1 MRSDCETTIAP
12 SEITAT
18 SLVPPPTSTTMLPL
32 GPPISSP
39 PPIAAAIGSSI
50 RVTSRA
56 PAERHASSR
65 ARVST
70 SVIPE
75 GAHITTRG
83 CAKRCPSTLW
93 MKWRSICSVTSKS
106 AITPCRSGRLAEI
119 VAGVR
124 PIIRFASSPTAY
136 TLPLL
141 ESVATTE
148 GSESTIPRPR
158 TYTSVF
164 AVPRSIARSRP
175 ALLSEE
181 RKLSGSA
188 GGKRRGERRPV
199 DVVAPT
205 VAVSGRVPGEVD
217 GEYRGKARV
226 GRAPVTGD
234 RVRAY
239 VVAVGVGVDVEG
251 RAGRGRDA
259 VGDAVV
265 RDRDSERAVARD

>member
-1 MRSDCETTIAP
+1 M
-12 SEITAT
+12 
-18 SLVPPPTSTTMLPL
+18 
-32 GPPISSP
+32 
-39 PPIAAAIGSSI
+39 
-50 RVTSRA
+50 
-56 PAERHASSR
+56 
-65 ARVST
+65 
-70 SVIPE
+70 
-75 GAHITTRG
+75 
-83 CAKRCPSTLW
+83 
-93 MKWRSICSVTSKS
+93 SKS

-265 RDRDSERAVARD
+265 RDRDSERAVARDLVVRDVVRVDGEHQDSGPDRNVADLVLGVEAGVRLVVVAHDVVVDLVVRVRLHV